1 MSEVRVVR
9 HNELQP
15 LTAQTPGMT
24 RYPGVA
30 ASTVGSKNLWMGY
43 VTTEPGARSGAHHH
57 GDGETERTTEEDPGA
72 PGREHLQIPEDLT
85 PPALSKLDKR
95 PEERCKRQTGKEQ
108 PRASNDRVLLPAP
121 GTEPHSPAHSRS
133 QGWISFI
140 CPATSA

>member
-43 VTTEPGARSGAHHH
+43 VTMEPGARSGAHHH
-57 GDGETERTTEEDPGA
+57 GDCESAIYMIRGRVRLRFGERLEKSVEAGPGDFIYVPPRLIHQEITLSGGEPLESIVVRDSQENIVVNVDLPEAMVGEE
-72 PGREHLQIPEDLT
+72 
-85 PPALSKLDKR
+85 
-95 PEERCKRQTGKEQ
+95 
-108 PRASNDRVLLPAP
+108 
-121 GTEPHSPAHSRS
+121 
-133 QGWISFI
+133 
-140 CPATSA
+140 

>member
-57 GDGETERTTEEDPGA
+57 GDCESAIYMIRGRVRLRFGERLEKSVEAGPGDFIYVPPRLIHQEITLGGEEPLESIVVRDSQ
-72 PGREHLQIPEDLT
+72 ENIVVNVDLPE
-85 PPALSKLDKR
+85 AMVG
-95 PEERCKRQTGKEQ
+95 EE
-108 PRASNDRVLLPAP
+108 
-121 GTEPHSPAHSRS
+121 
-133 QGWISFI
+133 
-140 CPATSA
+140 

>member
-57 GDGETERTTEEDPGA
+57 GDCESAIYMIRGRVRLRFGERLEKSVEAGPGDFIYVPPRLIHQEITLSGGEPLETIVVRDSQENIVVNVDLPEAMVGEE
-72 PGREHLQIPEDLT
+72 
-85 PPALSKLDKR
+85 
-95 PEERCKRQTGKEQ
+95 
-108 PRASNDRVLLPAP
+108 
-121 GTEPHSPAHSRS
+121 
-133 QGWISFI
+133 
-140 CPATSA
+140 

>member
-43 VTTEPGARSGAHHH
+43 VTMEPGARSGAHHH
-57 GDGETERTTEEDPGA
+57 GDCESAIYTIRGRVQLRFGERLEKSVEAGPGDFIYVPPGLIHQEITLSGGEPLETIVVRDSQENIVVNVDLPEAMVEE
-72 PGREHLQIPEDLT
+72 E
-85 PPALSKLDKR
+85 
-95 PEERCKRQTGKEQ
+95 
-108 PRASNDRVLLPAP
+108 
-121 GTEPHSPAHSRS
+121 
-133 QGWISFI
+133 
-140 CPATSA
+140 

>member
-57 GDGETERTTEEDPGA
+57 GDCESAIYMIRGRVRLRFGERLEKSVEAGPGDFIYVPPRLIHQEITLSGGEPLESIVVRDSQENIVVNVDLPEAVVGEE
-72 PGREHLQIPEDLT
+72 
-85 PPALSKLDKR
+85 
-95 PEERCKRQTGKEQ
+95 
-108 PRASNDRVLLPAP
+108 
-121 GTEPHSPAHSRS
+121 
-133 QGWISFI
+133 
-140 CPATSA
+140 

>member
-57 GDGETERTTEEDPGA
+57 GDCESAIYMIRGRVRLRFGERLEKSVEAGPGDFIYVPPRLIHQEITLSGGEPLESIVVRDSQENIVVNVDLPEAMVGEE
-72 PGREHLQIPEDLT
+72 
-85 PPALSKLDKR
+85 
-95 PEERCKRQTGKEQ
+95 
-108 PRASNDRVLLPAP
+108 
-121 GTEPHSPAHSRS
+121 
-133 QGWISFI
+133 
-140 CPATSA
+140 